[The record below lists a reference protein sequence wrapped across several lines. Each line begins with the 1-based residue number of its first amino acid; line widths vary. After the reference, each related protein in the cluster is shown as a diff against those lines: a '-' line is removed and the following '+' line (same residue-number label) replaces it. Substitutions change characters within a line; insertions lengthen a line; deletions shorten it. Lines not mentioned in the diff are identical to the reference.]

1 MMYRK
6 FLGLSQDSDEP
17 SILQTLL
24 DHAEIDWEEL
34 VILEQMM
41 EALVHEGANR
51 DLDAMHQ
58 QIQSINRDNAKV
70 FETVTD
76 HIIQSNF
83 DFQKQSDLLRLQQR
97 IDGVSGL
104 IIGTSRRIVMA
115 NNIHIVI
122 PPVFHEPLRAMMALV
137 KQSQTT
143 FIEAMKTFQSSRRD
157 VIQLIHR
164 AEEQENTMNT
174 VQSDMLEL
182 VYKTANTTDI
192 KMGDGLVIVA
202 IVDYVQRISS
212 AIKNA
217 ATGLDWLLL
226 NH

>member
-1 MMYRK
+1 
-6 FLGLSQDSDEP
+6 
-17 SILQTLL
+17 
-24 DHAEIDWEEL
+24 
-34 VILEQMM
+34 
-41 EALVHEGANR
+41 
-51 DLDAMHQ
+51 
-58 QIQSINRDNAKV
+58 
-70 FETVTD
+70 
-76 HIIQSNF
+76 
-83 DFQKQSDLLRLQQR
+83 
-97 IDGVSGL
+97 
-104 IIGTSRRIVMA
+104 
-115 NNIHIVI
+115 
-122 PPVFHEPLRAMMALV
+122 MALV

-192 KMGDGLVIVA
+192 KMGDGLVILA